1 MKCSFCGNEVEK
13 GMKYCPFCGAE
24 VKKETSDN
32 QTSGTE
38 NSSDPNGGYSY
49 GQNNSDPNSG
59 YSYGQN
65 SNSSDS
71 NGGYSYG
78 QNSGD
83 PNGGYSYGR
92 NSSDPNGGYNYGGSS
107 NNGYNQYNNGQPEK
121 QISGTPYIIFSI
133 LVTLCC
139 CLPLGIVSI
148 VYASK
153 INSLQKS
160 GDYEGAKAAAKKAKI
175 FMIVGA
181 IGGLITSVGLFT
193 TGYFGDSSS
202 VQIVENILD
211 DDTTTTDTQDDVDE
225 TDKKED
231 TKELVTASE
240 DLGDSW
246 NSYTVQIN
254 DSVMTFPCDVSKLE
268 EAGLTLDT
276 DDTEE
281 DYVINKGDYELIYFL
296 DTNANSLMFVV
307 TNRTDS
313 AKTVNECTVSGV
325 YVDEYDVEDGSL
337 TVIFPGDVQIGMDIS
352 DVEAKW
358 GEPSDTYEGEYS
370 YTYTWYDEDTYN
382 YCSVNVDPG
391 TKKVIAIDLDGQDL

>member
-13 GMKYCPFCGAE
+13 GMKYCPLCGAE
-24 VKKETSDN
+24 VKEETSEN
-32 QTSGTE
+32 QTPEME
-38 NSSDPNGGYSY
+38 NGGEPNGGYSY
-49 GQNNSDPNSG
+49 RQTDGNSNSSDPNSG

-65 SNSSDS
+65 SSGS

-78 QNSGD
+78 QN
-83 PNGGYSYGR
+83 
-92 NSSDPNGGYNYGGSS
+92 NSNPNGGYNYGGSS

-121 QISGTPYIIFSI
+121 QISGTPYLIFSI

-153 INSLQKS
+153 INSLQNA

-181 IGGLITSVGLFT
+181 VGGLIASVGLFA
-193 TGYFGDSSS
+193 TGYISDSTA
-202 VQIVENILD
+202 VQTVENVLD
-211 DDTTTTDTQDDVDE
+211 EDTDTTDSRDDVKEAD
-225 TDKKED
+225 DKEAAKEP
-231 TKELVTASE
+231 VTASE

-246 NSYTVQIN
+246 KSYTVQIN
-254 DSVMTFPCDVSKLE
+254 DAVMTFPCDVSKLE

-276 DDTEE
+276 DDTSE
-281 DYVINKGDYELIYFL
+281 DYVINKDDYELVYFQ
-296 DTNANSLMFVV
+296 DSNENSLMFIV
-307 TNRTDS
+307 TNKTDS
-313 AKTVNECTVSGV
+313 AKTIKECKVSGV

-337 TVIFPGDVQIGMDIS
+337 TVIFPGNIQVGMDIS

-358 GEPSDTYEGEYS
+358 GESSDIYEGEYS
-370 YTYTWYDEDTYN
+370 HTYSWYDEDTYN
-382 YCSVNVDPG
+382 YCTVSVDPE
-391 TKKVIAIDLDGQDL
+391 TKKVTTIDLDGGDL

>member
-13 GMKYCPFCGAE
+13 GMKYCPLCGAE
-24 VKKETSDN
+24 VKEETSEN
-32 QTSGTE
+32 QTPETE
-38 NSSDPNGGYSY
+38 KHDEPNGGYSY
-49 GQNNSDPNSG
+49 GQSSD
-59 YSYGQN
+59 
-65 SNSSDS
+65 DS

-78 QNSGD
+78 Q
-83 PNGGYSYGR
+83 
-92 NSSDPNGGYNYGGSS
+92 SSNDPNGGYNYGQNSG
-107 NNGYNQYNNGQPEK
+107 NPNGGYNYGGQPGNGYNPSNNGQPGK

-148 VYASK
+148 VYACK
-153 INSLQKS
+153 INSLQNA

-181 IGGLITSVGLFT
+181 VGGLIGSVGLFA
-193 TGYFGDSSS
+193 TGYLSDSTS
-202 VQIVENILD
+202 VQTVENMLD
-211 DDTTTTDTQDDVDE
+211 EDTDTATSKDDAKDTDTKE
-225 TDKKED
+225 NAKDDKKED
-231 TKELVTASE
+231 VTASE

-276 DDTEE
+276 DDKSE
-281 DYVINKGDYELIYFL
+281 DYVINTDDYELVYFQ
-296 DTNANSLMFVV
+296 DANANSLMFVM
-307 TNRTDS
+307 TNKTDS
-313 AKTVNECTVSGV
+313 AKTIKECTVSGV

-358 GEPSDTYEGEYS
+358 GEPSDTYEGDYS
-370 YTYTWYDEDTYN
+370 DTYTWYDEDTYN
-382 YCSVNVDPG
+382 YCTVSVDPD
-391 TKKVIAIDLDGQDL
+391 TKKVTTIDLDGEDL